1 MFISLMINGGVDSGW
16 VVRSVHLCQFSKK
29 QLNVHT
35 GTTFQPLQP
44 LIRYVP
50 VPKCIVGSSA
60 QLLTPFPTL
69 YKCESRIIIK
79 LKVSFYICLLPLAS
93 PSVWVLGGINLKIS
107 IISDKILMSLLWFF
121 KICIQHSPYFILTH
135 AITREKVHEK
145 YYQMS
150 KN

>member
-1 MFISLMINGGVDSGW
+1 MIRLYLSDNTFLIKSCNFISL
-16 VVRSVHLCQFSKK
+16 RL
-29 QLNVHT
+29 
-35 GTTFQPLQP
+35 
-44 LIRYVP
+44 LIFVFLLSSIEQYV
-50 VPKCIVGSSA
+50 
-60 QLLTPFPTL
+60 
-69 YKCESRIIIK
+69 IIK
-79 LKVSFYICLLPLAS
+79 LKVSFNICLLPLAS